1 MTLRDFRV
9 RSVLEFFLTRS
20 ANSLHSVLTRICLVL
35 FELNSK
41 FKMLEYLEVE
51 SLGWETALWP
61 GSWYSISFNEKF
73 TSAARIWFLFWP
85 SRAHR
90 KLNGGKAYTHRF
102 AMNFFAIP
110 FEQLQHRNADP
121 GKTEIR
127 VPLRQGGQKGLENIR
142 TPATRS
148 LSCWAYGNRVP
159 SARLR
164 YQAQFA

>member
-1 MTLRDFRV
+1 
-9 RSVLEFFLTRS
+9 
-20 ANSLHSVLTRICLVL
+20 
-35 FELNSK
+35 
-41 FKMLEYLEVE
+41 MLEYFG
-51 SLGWETALWP
+51 SRITWMGTALWP

-102 AMNFFAIP
+102 AMISPIP

-121 GKTEIR
+121 GTTEIPI
-127 VPLRQGGQKGLENIR
+127 PLRPGGQKGLENIR